1 MPRTAAHQPTALR
14 VITGVRQVGR
24 LKHNILAA
32 GPELVIPEVEVQ
44 GQQLRNW
51 WIRSWDW
58 SYRELRVD
66 DLRSVQELQEIVYD
80 AGVQLG
86 GGALRER
93 AGAEAYSGQQRL
105 RETLGRMERRIRDET
120 SRLVEELLLGW
131 KELAVR

>member
-1 MPRTAAHQPTALR
+1 M
-14 VITGVRQVGR
+14 
-24 LKHNILAA
+24 
-32 GPELVIPEVEVQ
+32 Q

-66 DLRSVQELQEIVYD
+66 DLRSVQELEEVVYD

-86 GGALRER
+86 GGALREL
-93 AGAEAYSGQQRL
+93 AGPEAYSGQQRV
-105 RETLGRMERRIRDET
+105 RETLARLERRIRDET

-131 KELAVR
+131 KALGVR

>member
-1 MPRTAAHQPTALR
+1 MSLVEAKKVQHLGDLPCLEPPPTSQPALR

-32 GPELVIPEVEVQ
+32 GPDFVIPEVEVQ

-66 DLRSVQELQEIVYD
+66 GLGSVQELEEVVYD
-80 AGVQLG
+80 GGVQLG
-86 GGALRER
+86 SGALTEL
-93 AGAEAYSGQQRL
+93 AGAEAHSGQQR
-105 RETLGRMERRIRDET
+105 
-120 SRLVEELLLGW
+120 
-131 KELAVR
+131 